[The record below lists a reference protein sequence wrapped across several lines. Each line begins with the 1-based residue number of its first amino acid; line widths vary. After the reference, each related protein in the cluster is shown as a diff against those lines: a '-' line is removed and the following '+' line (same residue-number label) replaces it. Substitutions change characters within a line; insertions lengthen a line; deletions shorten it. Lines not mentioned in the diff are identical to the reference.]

1 MNTADSLFNLIEKEI
16 KNNSSKLSQDEIE
29 LFHEYYREAGLV
41 SISKKDFFYNHY
53 AVNLEKTNDEISKR
67 LSPGDVIVDLGGG
80 CGSQAIYFASKGFK
94 VLVIDMD
101 KIALRICKK
110 RVKYY
115 EKEIGIKLNIETLYG
130 NALEIDWG
138 EIGSY
143 SCVYSLFAFN
153 MIQPSEILVQN
164 ITANISKTSALIC
177 IQDGNN
183 QHPIL
188 KYLRPRKVKSKK
200 ELNAIFIKNGF
211 FSYKNEP
218 LIAMPP
224 LIHWMLGKDLGHK
237 IEQKIYGKFNTNISW
252 LHTYFL
258 K

>member
-1 MNTADSLFNLIEKEI
+1 MNSAVSFFNLIEKEI
-16 KNNSSKLSQDEIE
+16 KNNLSNLLQNEIE
-29 LFHEYYREAGLV
+29 IFYEYYREAGL
-41 SISKKDFFYNHY
+41 ISKYKKDFFYNHY
-53 AVNLEKTNDEISKR
+53 AVNLEKTNDEVSKR
-67 LSPGDVIVDLGGG
+67 LAPGDLIVDLGGG
-80 CGSQAIYFASKGFK
+80 TGSQAIYFASKGFR

-101 KIALRICKK
+101 EIALGICKK

-115 EKEIGIKLNIETLYG
+115 EKKIGRKLNIETLYG
-130 NALEIDWG
+130 NALEINWS
-138 EIGSY
+138 EVGSY

-153 MIQPSEILVQN
+153 MIQPSELLVQS
-164 ITANISKTSALIC
+164 ITANISKTNPLIC

-200 ELNAIFIKNGF
+200 DLNAIFVKNGF
-211 FSYKNEP
+211 FSYQNEP
-218 LIAMPP
+218 LIVMPP
-224 LIHWMLGKDLGHK
+224 FIHWMLGKDLAHK

-252 LHTYFL
+252 LHTYSL